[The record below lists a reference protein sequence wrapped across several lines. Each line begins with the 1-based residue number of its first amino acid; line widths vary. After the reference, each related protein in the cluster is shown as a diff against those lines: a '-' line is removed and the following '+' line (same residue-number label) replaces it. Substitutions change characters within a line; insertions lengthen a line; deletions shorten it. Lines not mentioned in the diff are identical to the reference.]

1 MRRTV
6 SASIDKLKI
15 RMRISVAL
23 RAYSRANLT
32 SPTALRQLAG
42 LVAKRDITGMDA
54 PNPSAVPGLATRAP
68 MHIAAVGLGVRDLT
82 RLVDFYREAIGLE
95 LLSDNGRRAVL
106 GAGDTGFLHLEHAPD
121 AIPDDPH
128 SAGLYHTAFLMPTRG
143 DLARWLE
150 HAANRNIGLTGASDH
165 SVSEALYLNDAEGNG
180 IEVYGDRP
188 AESWRWNHNQVDMLT
203 KRLDLDDLLRD
214 AVPANRS
221 DTAPEGLRIGHVH
234 LRVGDLAAAEK
245 FWSDVIGLDITRR
258 AQGALF
264 MSSGSYHHHIAC
276 NVWQSQGAGKR
287 DPGRAGLSWIALDA
301 TEAAFAALKA
311 RMRQIGA
318 PIKPGADHVETAD
331 PWGTTVRV
339 RGPS

>member
-1 MRRTV
+1 M
-6 SASIDKLKI
+6 DKLKI

-32 SPTALRQLAG
+32 PPTTLRQLAG
-42 LVAKRDITGMDA
+42 LVAERDITGMDA
-54 PNPSAVPGLATRAP
+54 PNPSAVPGLATHAP
-68 MHIAAVGLGVRDLT
+68 MHIGAVGLRARDLT

-95 LLSDNGRRAVL
+95 LLADDGRRAVL
-106 GAGDTGFLHLEHAPD
+106 GAGNQGFLHLEHAPD
-121 AIPDDPH
+121 AMPDDPH
-128 SAGLYHTAFLMPTRG
+128 SPGLYHTAFLMPTRG
-143 DLARWLE
+143 DLARWLRC
-150 HAANRNIGLTGASDH
+150 ATNCNVGFTGASDH

-188 AESWRWNHNQVDMLT
+188 ADSWRWNDNQVDMFT
-203 KRLDLDDLLRD
+203 KRLDLENLLRE
-214 AVPANRS
+214 ALPPNRNG
-221 DTAPEGLRIGHVH
+221 TAPEGLRIGHVH

-245 FWSDVIGLDITRR
+245 FWRDVIGLDITRR

-339 RGPS
+339 RGPL